1 MNPENKLK
9 QILIIRKDLHMR
21 SGKISAQ
28 CCHAS
33 NEIIWKNLE
42 ELELFKTISKKIP
55 SSVGSKIFSV
65 NIEKLYEWLSN
76 GKNTKI
82 CVYVNSEQELL
93 DIYNK
98 AKELNILCSLITDSG
113 LTEFHGVSTITCCAI
128 GPDYSEIL
136 DPLTSHLKLM

>member
-1 MNPENKLK
+1 MNQENKLK

-21 SGKISAQ
+21 MGKISAQ

-55 SSVGSKIFSV
+55 SSVASKVFST
-65 NIEKLYEWLSN
+65 NIEKLHEWLSN
-76 GKNTKI
+76 DKNTKI

-93 DIYNK
+93 EIYNK
-98 AKELNILCSLITDSG
+98 AKEQDILCSLITDSG
-113 LTEFHGVSTITCCAI
+113 LTEFNGIPTITCCAL

-136 DPLTSHLKLM
+136 NLLTSHLKLM

>member
-9 QILIIRKDLHMR
+9 QILVVAKYLHMR
-21 SGKISAQ
+21 SGKISSQ

-33 NEIIWKNLE
+33 NEIIMQNLH
-42 ELELFKTISKKIP
+42 ELENLRQVLKSVSPRIP
-55 SSVGSKIFSV
+55 LNMFSG
-65 NIEKLYEWLSN
+65 NIHKLNKWLTN

-98 AKELNILCSLITDSG
+98 AKELNILCSLIMDSG

-136 DPLTSHLKLM
+136 DPLTGHLKLM

>member
-1 MNPENKLK
+1 MNQENKLK

-21 SGKISAQ
+21 MGKISAQ

-33 NEIIWKNLE
+33 NKIIWENIH
-42 ELELFKTISKKIP
+42 ELENLKQVLK
-55 SSVGSKIFSV
+55 SV
-65 NIEKLYEWLSN
+65 NPRISLNMFSNNVKKLNEWLSN

-93 DIYNK
+93 EIYNK
-98 AKELNILCSLITDSG
+98 AKEQNILCSLITDSG
-113 LTEFHGVSTITCCAI
+113 LTEFHGVPTITCCAL

-136 DPLTSHLKLM
+136 DPITSHLKLM

>member
-1 MNPENKLK
+1 MNQENKLK
-9 QILIIRKDLHMR
+9 QIIIIAKYLHMR
-21 SGKISAQ
+21 LGKALAQ
-28 CCHAS
+28 GCHAS

-55 SSVGSKIFSV
+55 SSVVSKVFST
-65 NIEKLYEWLSN
+65 NIEKLHEWLSN

-93 DIYNK
+93 EIYNK
-98 AKELNILCSLITDSG
+98 AKEQNILCSLITDSG
-113 LTEFHGVSTITCCAI
+113 LTEFHGVPTITCCAL

-136 DPLTSHLKLM
+136 NPLTSHLKLM